1 MTRIRPAG
9 SRPSR
14 FDKFVGERQQ
24 SSVKEEDLDELDSV
38 SDNDRENISRGLRD
52 TSSSTEMAT
61 SNLVPSAARA
71 SGGLPKRAFTQRQAA
86 DSAKR
91 QASTSGSRDVPI
103 HGPVTMVHADHS
115 YNQLEFATVLLRLTR
130 SPFSPMGEASLKW
143 LTLKTLFLLVVA
155 SAARASELHALSV
168 EQDHIRWEQAG
179 DGNQKEASKDSIA
192 RWIVSVVKFWYES
205 ANEEGVR
212 LARAH
217 DTRRLA
223 TSRALFS
230 KVPIS
235 EIVKAAHWAK
245 ETTFTSFYLKDIW
258 KPEGQFARTVILH
271 NNSYLPGTGDTMN
284 DSDTSMDFIDV
295 DVLKKSVRMFVTGPR
310 KHSVTRFE
318 IVKCL
323 LASGLP
329 GEEIVS
335 VFRCE
340 APNTWFVTL
349 RSEVHVDRV
358 VEKGP
363 MKETYFSLVP
373 ERCDQRRLSIR
384 VQWLPSWIS
393 DDAIAEHFDG
403 HYGKVV
409 HVSRETTTIGEVRL
423 ETGTRVLTLV
433 IREGDQDLIPY
444 RSRMFGKVALIIV
457 PGRPPIC
464 LRCQQVGHV
473 RSQCPGRPE
482 QTTRMSYAAK
492 VSQSTAAVPE
502 MTLPSAA
509 ADSPPAPEEVVST
522 EPPQRPTQDT
532 ASPSSGGSSVNN
544 AQSTKRSGPEVDEEG
559 FQKASKKGRHSA
571 FSPMV
576 LSNGDLVPGQ
586 KLPESTMDYLE
597 DNQSEESEG
606 ELVIDEGHPGS

>member
-1 MTRIRPAG
+1 
-9 SRPSR
+9 
-14 FDKFVGERQQ
+14 
-24 SSVKEEDLDELDSV
+24 
-38 SDNDRENISRGLRD
+38 
-52 TSSSTEMAT
+52 
-61 SNLVPSAARA
+61 
-71 SGGLPKRAFTQRQAA
+71 
-86 DSAKR
+86 
-91 QASTSGSRDVPI
+91 
-103 HGPVTMVHADHS
+103 
-115 YNQLEFATVLLRLTR
+115 
-130 SPFSPMGEASLKW
+130 
-143 LTLKTLFLLVVA
+143 
-155 SAARASELHALSV
+155 
-168 EQDHIRWEQAG
+168 
-179 DGNQKEASKDSIA
+179 
-192 RWIVSVVKFWYES
+192 
-205 ANEEGVR
+205 
-212 LARAH
+212 
-217 DTRRLA
+217 
-223 TSRALFS
+223 
-230 KVPIS
+230 
-235 EIVKAAHWAK
+235 
-245 ETTFTSFYLKDIW
+245 
-258 KPEGQFARTVILH
+258 
-271 NNSYLPGTGDTMN
+271 
-284 DSDTSMDFIDV
+284 
-295 DVLKKSVRMFVTGPR
+295 
-310 KHSVTRFE
+310 
-318 IVKCL
+318 
-323 LASGLP
+323 
-329 GEEIVS
+329 
-335 VFRCE
+335 FRCE

-349 RSEVHVDRV
+349 RSEVYVDRV

-482 QTTRMSYAAK
+482 QTTHISYAAK

-522 EPPQRPTQDT
+522 EPSQRPTEDT
-532 ASPSSGGSSVNN
+532 ASPSPGGSSVNN